1 MFAAAG
7 PIAMFFVVG
16 MYILLIY
23 MFVVMVKSIKRIAI
37 SQEEMVSVNKT
48 IAEQLSKI
56 AVEIK
61 NTKNF

>member
-1 MFAAAG
+1 
-7 PIAMFFVVG
+7 
-16 MYILLIY
+16 
-23 MFVVMVKSIKRIAI
+23 MVKSIKRIAI
-37 SQEEMVSVNKT
+37 SQEEIVSVNKT